1 MSPESSPISLDL
13 NKNRIQRKPLG
24 FTLVELLVV
33 VSIITI
39 LATIAF
45 QVGKSMTERGNST
58 KCVNNLRQI
67 GMAIAQYSMENDGY
81 LPYSASPDPGL
92 SSLGFSHYEEPLP
105 ILLNVG
111 KGSSSFKTSTAY
123 NKPTAKHPFNC
134 PSCKTTSR
142 TYAANMHAL
151 SFQGQGLY
159 PLRKTSAMNDI
170 SRLILIADDTGGDP
184 APNNS
189 GQDQFDKSNY
199 LSRIGIRHNGKA
211 NMLFAD
217 FHVEQLSKTNL
228 QTLKETDNSF
238 TNIFKIK

>member
-1 MSPESSPISLDL
+1 M
-13 NKNRIQRKPLG
+13 
-24 FTLVELLVV
+24 V
-33 VSIITI
+33 VSIIAI

-67 GMAIAQYSMENDGY
+67 GVAIAQYSMENDGY
-81 LPYSASPDPGL
+81 LPYSADL
-92 SSLGFSHYEEPLP
+92 DSLGFSHYETPLP

-111 KGSSSFKTSTAY
+111 TNSSSFKTSTAY

-134 PSCKTTSR
+134 PSCKTTNR
-142 TYAANMHAL
+142 TYTANMHAL
-151 SFQGQGLY
+151 SFQGQGIY
-159 PLRKTSAMNDI
+159 PLRKIGSMNDI

-184 APNNS
+184 PPNN
-189 GQDQFDKSNY
+189 GAQDQFDKSTY
-199 LSRIGIRHNGKA
+199 LSRIGIRHKGKA

-217 FHVEQLSKTNL
+217 FHIEQLSKTNL
-228 QTLKETDNSF
+228 EILQETESKL